1 MVELGREATQSFLSS
16 ESSIMSPVLLDTK
29 LQALGF
35 ALLEFVLSL
44 SLLSML
50 PFRSLATRMFILC
63 HFMLETCNLFLFY
76 RSSEK
81 MRLEAFKQ
89 D

>member
-1 MVELGREATQSFLSS
+1 
-16 ESSIMSPVLLDTK
+16 MSPVLLDTK
-29 LQALGF
+29 LQALVF
-35 ALLEFVLSL
+35 ALLKFALFLSFL
-44 SLLSML
+44 AML
-50 PFRSLATRMFILC
+50 PFRPLAMRMFLLS